1 MTIHVV
7 TPGENLTTIAT
18 KYDTTPEL
26 ISSINEL
33 PNPENLVVGQSLA
46 IRIPEVVHTVLL
58 GDTLSKL
65 ANSYGVT
72 VTQIQQNNPE
82 KTAKGFLVPGDTLII
97 SFAFEDQKHPITIN
111 GYAYPFID
119 RTVLKKTLPFLTYLS
134 IFTYGFTK
142 EGALVPVEDEDLLA
156 LAKEYLVAPVMVLA
170 PITLDG
176 TFNSGIAHNMFI
188 DEAVEDQLIENIV
201 ATMLAKGYQGL
212 DIDFEFIL
220 PEDKANFLSFI
231 TKVQARLSQEG
242 LVTFVALAPKTSG
255 EMTGL
260 LYEAHDYPTIG
271 AVADKVLLMTYEWG
285 YMFGP
290 PMATSPLNSMKRVLD
305 YGVSVIDPS
314 KILVGIPNYA
324 YDWPLPFLRGE
335 TQAEALSNQEAI
347 ARAAYT
353 NEMINFD
360 PLAQAPYYFYSD
372 DTGVAHVVWF
382 DDVRSMEAKM
392 NLIPEYG
399 LNGAGVWQIM
409 KYFPGLWNVVGSQY
423 SVQKV

>member
-156 LAKEYLVAPVMVLA
+156 LA
-170 PITLDG
+170 
-176 TFNSGIAHNMFI
+176 
-188 DEAVEDQLIENIV
+188 
-201 ATMLAKGYQGL
+201 
-212 DIDFEFIL
+212 
-220 PEDKANFLSFI
+220 
-231 TKVQARLSQEG
+231 
-242 LVTFVALAPKTSG
+242 
-255 EMTGL
+255 
-260 LYEAHDYPTIG
+260 
-271 AVADKVLLMTYEWG
+271 
-285 YMFGP
+285 
-290 PMATSPLNSMKRVLD
+290 
-305 YGVSVIDPS
+305 
-314 KILVGIPNYA
+314 
-324 YDWPLPFLRGE
+324 
-335 TQAEALSNQEAI
+335 
-347 ARAAYT
+347 
-353 NEMINFD
+353 
-360 PLAQAPYYFYSD
+360 
-372 DTGVAHVVWF
+372 
-382 DDVRSMEAKM
+382 
-392 NLIPEYG
+392 
-399 LNGAGVWQIM
+399 
-409 KYFPGLWNVVGSQY
+409 
-423 SVQKV
+423 